1 MINRVI
7 RSCFCFAFIAVL
19 ANGAAG
25 QNPVHATSMPSSAL
39 PNSASD
45 SACLVKYDALTPI
58 VCDTKTGDVL
68 AALSNLEASTSAAS
82 DEASVDKGKNEEKRV
97 IREVEGVKKEYIY
110 TKRIAYDEPESSKEK
125 KYYTKMRKEPNE
137 DSKRLEKIMNG
148 DKVRVLKEETN
159 KKEKTSWY
167 YVQIFKS
174 NDPKNEGKEGWVE
187 TWIVDNEN
195 VPAKPTPSPS
205 PTTSPTT
212 TSGEVAAASTEAPSQ
227 PALSSGESE
236 ALYSKVND
244 YRTSNG
250 LPAFER
256 SERLCAIARE
266 RAPEIAGEVA
276 TGSIHSG
283 FYGRGYGYPD
293 VENAVGM
300 GSVDANF
307 NWWVNSGLHRG
318 SILGPDLKYSCLE
331 CSNGNCVQIFSANP

>member
-7 RSCFCFAFIAVL
+7 RSCVGFAFIAVL
-19 ANGAAG
+19 VNGATG
-25 QNPVHATSMPSSAL
+25 QNPVHASTMPASSL

-45 SACLVKYDALTPI
+45 SACLVKYDSLTNI
-58 VCDTKTGDVL
+58 VCDPRKADVL
-68 AALSNLEASTSAAS
+68 AALTTLEATNSAAS
-82 DEASVDKGKNEEKRV
+82 SEASVEKKETEKKT

-125 KYYTKMRKEPNE
+125 KFYTKMRKEPGE

-159 KKEKTSWY
+159 KKEKTTWY
-167 YVQIFKS
+167 YIQIFKS
-174 NDPKNEGKEGWVE
+174 HDPQNEGKEGWVE

-205 PTTSPTT
+205 PTASPKTQ
-212 TSGEVAAASTEAPSQ
+212 SGQVASASTEAAPQ

-236 ALYSKVND
+236 ALFSKVNE

-256 SERLCAIARE
+256 TERLCSIARE

-283 FYGRGYGYPD
+283 FYARGYGYPD

-318 SILGPDLKYSCLE
+318 SILGSDLKYSCLE

>member
-1 MINRVI
+1 MINRVY
-7 RSCFCFAFIAVL
+7 RSCVCFAFIAVL
-19 ANGAAG
+19 ANLATGH
-25 QNPVHATSMPSSAL
+25 NPVHASSMPSSPL
-39 PNSASD
+39 SNSVSD
-45 SACLVKYDALTPI
+45 SACLVKYDSLTNI
-58 VCDTKTGDVL
+58 VCDTKKGDVL
-68 AALSNLEASTSAAS
+68 AALTTLEASTSAAS
-82 DEASVDKGKNEEKRV
+82 DEASVEKKQDEEKKA

-110 TKRIAYDEPESSKEK
+110 TKRIAYDEPESTKDK

-159 KKEKTSWY
+159 KKEKTTWY

-174 NDPKNEGKEGWVE
+174 HDPQNEGKEGWVE

-195 VPAKPTPSPS
+195 VPPKPTPSPS
-205 PTTSPTT
+205 PTVAPATVT
-212 TSGEVAAASTEAPSQ
+212 GDGAAASTQSAQ

-236 ALYSKVND
+236 ALYSKVNE

-250 LPAFER
+250 LPPFER

-266 RAPEIAGEVA
+266 RAPEIAEEVA